1 MRLPVRLD
9 GEDWQRFFD
18 SFTRSAWR
26 LELLP
31 VYVMPQEAD
40 NISRWR
46 AGERLPADHRSP
58 WMERVAGY
66 RESGRS
72 IGRVH
77 VVRRPLSEYVRFE
90 FDWYYRH
97 HVRAGEDIRILDV
110 TEGHDPGL
118 PDHDFWLF
126 DETTVVEM
134 LYRPDGTQIGREL
147 IEHADLEAY
156 VKWRDVARAAS
167 VPVLEYW
174 TGLGG
179 NA

>member
-1 MRLPVRLD
+1 LD

-18 SFTRSAWR
+18 GFAHSAWR
-26 LELLP
+26 LELHP
-31 VYVMPQEAD
+31 VYAMPQEAE

-46 AGERLPADHRSP
+46 AGEQLPADHWSP
-58 WMERVAGY
+58 WMERVSGY
-66 RESGRS
+66 RASGRS

-77 VVRRPLSEYVRFE
+77 VVRRPLSEYLRFE
-90 FDWYYRH
+90 FDWYYQPH
-97 HVRAGEDIRILDV
+97 IRAGEDIRILDL
-110 TEGHDPGL
+110 TNEPDPGL

-126 DETTVVEM
+126 DERQVVQM

-147 IEHADLEAY
+147 VEHPDIKAY
-156 VKWRDVARAAS
+156 IKWRDMACAAA

-174 TGLGG
+174 AGFGG